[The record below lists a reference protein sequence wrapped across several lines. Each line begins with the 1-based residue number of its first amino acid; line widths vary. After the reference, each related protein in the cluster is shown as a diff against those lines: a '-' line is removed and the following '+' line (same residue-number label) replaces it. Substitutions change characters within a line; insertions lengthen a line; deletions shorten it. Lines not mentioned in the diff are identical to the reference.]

1 MKLRP
6 LPLLVLVAACGGS
19 EPPPAAPAPPAP
31 TPAAPPV
38 ATPAPAAPVS
48 PWVSQYPATR
58 TEDTKDVLFGTE
70 VRDPYRWLEDGK
82 APEVQAW
89 MTAEDNL
96 TRKKLAAL
104 PERDAIAARLKELF
118 YVDSQSIP
126 FTRGGRV
133 FYERRSG
140 SQEKW
145 VVYWRQGKKGEEKV
159 LLDPNT
165 WSKDGS
171 SSLHDWSVSW
181 DGKRVA
187 YDVSENNSDQAT
199 MHLMEVDSAK
209 VSTVDVI
216 PGARYAHASWT
227 PKGDAFYYT
236 RLPVD
241 ATIPPDKMPGYAA
254 IYLHKVGADPAK
266 DELVHEKTG
275 DPTTFIGGGVSKDGR
290 WLFADIVRGTRSNDV
305 YFRDLTKP
313 AKTWT
318 PLAEGLD
325 AKFSAEEFK
334 GKFYILTND
343 GAPKF
348 RVFVADPAHFERSA
362 WKEII
367 PERSDATLDGADI
380 VGGKLS
386 LRYLKDVTS
395 HLELHDLSGKLV
407 REVALPTL
415 GTAFLAGDADQDDA
429 FFSFSTFNYPYE
441 IHETS
446 IAKGGDTVW
455 FKQKVPV
462 DPSPYTVDQVFFTSK
477 DGTRVPMFL
486 VHAKTMP
493 HDGSSP
499 VLLNGYG
506 GFSISLTPGFYK
518 SIYPWLEHG
527 GVFALANLRGGGEYG
542 EAWHRDGMKHV
553 KQHVFDDFEAAAEYL
568 IKEKITSSDR
578 LAIDGASNGGL
589 LVGAALTQRPELYR
603 VVLCG
608 VPLLDM
614 VRYHLFGSGRTW
626 SEEYGTAEKEDDFKA
641 LFAYSPY
648 HHVTRGVAY
657 PSVLVESAD
666 SDDRVDPMHARKMTA
681 ALQANS
687 SGGPVLI
694 RIEKHSGHGGAD
706 LMHAWVEQYAD
717 RYAFVLAEIKKQGSV
732 MGGAQ

>member
-1 MKLRP
+1 M
-6 LPLLVLVAACGGS
+6 
-19 EPPPAAPAPPAP
+19 
-31 TPAAPPV
+31 
-38 ATPAPAAPVS
+38 
-48 PWVSQYPATR
+48 
-58 TEDTKDVLFGTE
+58 
-70 VRDPYRWLEDGK
+70 
-82 APEVQAW
+82 
-89 MTAEDNL
+89 
-96 TRKKLAAL
+96 
-104 PERDAIAARLKELF
+104 
-118 YVDSQSIP
+118 
-126 FTRGGRV
+126 
-133 FYERRSG
+133 
-140 SQEKW
+140 
-145 VVYWRQGKKGEEKV
+145 
-159 LLDPNT
+159 
-165 WSKDGS
+165 
-171 SSLHDWSVSW
+171 
-181 DGKRVA
+181 
-187 YDVSENNSDQAT
+187 
-199 MHLMEVDSAK
+199 
-209 VSTVDVI
+209 
-216 PGARYAHASWT
+216 
-227 PKGDAFYYT
+227 
-236 RLPVD
+236 
-241 ATIPPDKMPGYAA
+241 
-254 IYLHKVGADPAK
+254 
-266 DELVHEKTG
+266 
-275 DPTTFIGGGVSKDGR
+275 
-290 WLFADIVRGTRSNDV
+290 
-305 YFRDLTKP
+305 
-313 AKTWT
+313 
-318 PLAEGLD
+318 
-325 AKFSAEEFK
+325 
-334 GKFYILTND
+334 
-343 GAPKF
+343 
-348 RVFVADPAHFERSA
+348 
-362 WKEII
+362 
-367 PERSDATLDGADI
+367 
-380 VGGKLS
+380 
-386 LRYLKDVTS
+386 TS

-462 DPSPYTVDQVFFTSK
+462 HPSPYTVDQVFFTSK